1 MDLGVIEDD
10 LRKQLVSRL
19 PAESNV
25 TNITYEGPFL
35 VVYSKNPKVLMEDGE
50 IVKNLARSLR
60 KRILIKSDPEIR
72 MDKEQAESII
82 RELVPADAE
91 ITNISFDDD
100 MGDIIIEAKKPGIV
114 IGKNGSTLREIVK
127 AVFWRPMVVRTPPL
141 MSSLIQNIRR
151 ILQQHSAA
159 RQAALLNIGK
169 RIHRRELNRD
179 GGWLRLT
186 ALGGFREVG
195 RSCVLLETEDSRVM
209 IDSGVNVGSSLPTHM
224 FPRLDLPEFEI
235 EELDAV
241 IITHAHLDHSG
252 FTPFLY
258 KYGYRGPLY
267 CTEPTRNL
275 MTLLQIDYLEVAERE
290 GKLSPYSYR
299 DIQEELI
306 HTIPL
311 KYGEVT
317 DITPDIRL
325 TFHNAGHILG
335 SAIVHLHLG
344 EGVYNVAF
352 AHDFKYAKSRL
363 LDPANSRFPRIETL
377 IMESTY
383 GGPRDFMPSRKE
395 AERQLTKIVNET
407 VNRGGKVLIPV
418 LSVGRAQELMIVL
431 DEYIRRKVIPEVPIY
446 LDGMIGEATSIHTC
460 HPEYLSANLRERI
473 FHAHDNPFLSE
484 WFAQVDNQSTRD
496 EIAES
501 GSCVIMATSGM
512 LTGGPSVD
520 HFRLLAPDE
529 KNAVVFVSY
538 QADRTLGR
546 RVQNGAKEIQMTSP
560 EQKTQ
565 IVRVNMDVHTT
576 DGFSGHSDR
585 RMLLNYLR
593 RISPKPE
600 KVVLVHGEESKILA
614 LANTIRRSIRS
625 ETLTPKNLETIRLR

>member
-1 MDLGVIEDD
+1 MGQDTVEDD
-10 LRKQLVSRL
+10 LRKQLVTML
-19 PAESNV
+19 PVESNV
-25 TNITYEGPFL
+25 TSITYEGPFL

-50 IVKNLARSLR
+50 IVKNLARMLR

-72 MDKEQAESII
+72 MEKEEAEKII
-82 RELVPADAE
+82 REIVPTDAE
-91 ITNISFDDD
+91 ITTIAFDDD
-100 MGDIIIEAKKPGIV
+100 MGDIVIEAKKPGIV
-114 IGKNGSTLREIVK
+114 IGKNGVTLREIVK
-127 AVFWRPMVVRTPPL
+127 AVFWRPTVVRTPPIS
-141 MSSLIQNIRR
+141 SSLIQNIRR

-159 RQAALLNIGK
+159 RQAALLKIGQ
-169 RIHRRELNRD
+169 RIHRRLLIPN

-195 RSCVLLETEDSRVM
+195 RSCVLVETHESNIL
-209 IDSGVNVGSSLPTHM
+209 IDCGVNVGSSSPTHM
-224 FPRLDLPEFEI
+224 FPRLDLPEFNI
-235 EELDAV
+235 QELDAV
-241 IITHAHLDHSG
+241 VITHAHLDHSG
-252 FTPFLY
+252 FAPFLY

-275 MTLLQIDYLEVAERE
+275 MTLLQIDYLEVAQRE
-290 GKLSPYSYR
+290 GKLSPYSFR

-317 DITPDIRL
+317 DIAPDIRL

-344 EGVYNVAF
+344 EGVYNLAF

-363 LDPANSRFPRIETL
+363 LDPANNRFPRIETL
-377 IMESTY
+377 VMESTY
-383 GGPRDFMPSRKE
+383 GGPRDIMPSRKE
-395 AERQLTKIVNET
+395 AERQLIKIVNET

-431 DEYIRRKVIPEVPIY
+431 DDFMRRKTIPEVPIY
-446 LDGMIGEATSIHTC
+446 LDGMIGEATAIHTC

-473 FHAHDNPFLSE
+473 FHAHENPFLSE
-484 WFAQVDNQSTRD
+484 WFAQVDNQNTRD

-501 GSCVIMATSGM
+501 GPCVIMATSGM
-512 LTGGPSVD
+512 LTGGPSVE
-520 HFRLLAPDE
+520 HFRLLAPNE

-546 RVQNGAKEIQMTSP
+546 RVQNGAKELQMAGP
-560 EQKTQ
+560 DRKTHF
-565 IVRVNMDVHTT
+565 VRINMDVHTSE
-576 DGFSGHSDR
+576 GYSGHSDR

-614 LANTIRRSIRS
+614 LANTIRRSLRS
-625 ETLTPKNLETIRLR
+625 ETLTPRNLETIRLR

>member
-1 MDLGVIEDD
+1 
-10 LRKQLVSRL
+10 
-19 PAESNV
+19 
-25 TNITYEGPFL
+25 
-35 VVYSKNPKVLMEDGE
+35 
-50 IVKNLARSLR
+50 
-60 KRILIKSDPEIR
+60 
-72 MDKEQAESII
+72 
-82 RELVPADAE
+82 
-91 ITNISFDDD
+91 
-100 MGDIIIEAKKPGIV
+100 
-114 IGKNGSTLREIVK
+114 
-127 AVFWRPMVVRTPPL
+127 
-141 MSSLIQNIRR
+141 
-151 ILQQHSAA
+151 
-159 RQAALLNIGK
+159 
-169 RIHRRELNRD
+169 
-179 GGWLRLT
+179 
-186 ALGGFREVG
+186 
-195 RSCVLLETEDSRVM
+195 
-209 IDSGVNVGSSLPTHM
+209 M

-529 KNAVVFVSY
+529 KNAIVFVSY